1 MRIAVTTD
9 QDFVSSCFGC
19 TPDCTVVDIE
29 SGHISRTFIIPN
41 PGWSHRDW
49 ADFLERNA
57 VDCLIVGNIGAN
69 ARAVL
74 KWRGIRVLSG
84 VQGNLDS
91 VVERCLEGAIT
102 VSAENSAGLGCGPSP
117 GGCRDIETT

>member
-29 SGHISRTFIIPN
+29 SGRISRTFIIPN

-69 ARAVL
+69 ARATL

-84 VQGNLDS
+84 VQGNLDT
-91 VVERCLEGAIT
+91 VVERYLEGTIP
-102 VSAENSAGLGCGPSP
+102 VSDANSPSQGCGLSP
-117 GGCRDIETT
+117 TECRDIKTT

>member
-19 TPDCTVVDIE
+19 TPSCTVVEVEADRI
-29 SGHISRTFIIPN
+29 GRTFIVPN
-41 PGWSHRDW
+41 PGWSHRAW

-57 VDCLIVGNIGAN
+57 IECLIVGNIGAN

-74 KWRGIRVLSG
+74 RWRGIRVLSG
-84 VQGNLDS
+84 VQGNLDE
-91 VVERCLEGAIT
+91 VVERYVQGSLPETETACGAPAAAGGAPK
-102 VSAENSAGLGCGPSP
+102 SA
-117 GGCRDIETT
+117 

>member
-19 TPDCTVVDIE
+19 TPSCTVLEIE
-29 SGHISRTFIIPN
+29 AGRVGRTFIVPN

-57 VDCLIVGNIGAN
+57 IACLIVGNIGGN

-84 VQGNLDS
+84 VQGNLDE
-91 VVERCLEGAIT
+91 VVERYIQGSLPET
-102 VSAENSAGLGCGPSP
+102 ETGCGSSAAD
-117 GGCRDIETT
+117 GRALKSA

>member
-19 TPDCTVVDIE
+19 TPDCTVIDIE
-29 SGHISRTFIIPN
+29 SGRISRTFIIPN
-41 PGWSHRDW
+41 PGWSHRSW

-57 VDCLIVGNIGAN
+57 VDCLIVGNIGDN
-69 ARAVL
+69 ARAIL

-84 VQGNLDS
+84 VRGNLDT
-91 VVERCLEGAIT
+91 VVERYLEGSIPA
-102 VSAENSAGLGCGPSP
+102 SDENPASLGCGLSP
-117 GGCRDIETT
+117 AGCRDIKTT

>member
-19 TPDCTVVDIE
+19 TPDCTVIE
-29 SGHISRTFIIPN
+29 IEAGHIIRTFIVPN
-41 PGWSHRDW
+41 PGWSHRSW

-57 VDCLIVGNIGAN
+57 IACLIVGNIGAN

-74 KWRGIRVLSG
+74 KWRGIHVLSG
-84 VQGNLDS
+84 VQGNLDA
-91 VVERCLEGAIT
+91 VVERYLDGSIAALEG
-102 VSAENSAGLGCGPSP
+102 SSPEPDCGLSP
-117 GGCRDIETT
+117 AGCRDLKTI